1 MYEVFIIRV
10 FQLCMDAHTQVYKIY
25 KADTFESIM
34 RVGLFVIVHKVSS
47 CTEQCGCFICCII
60 VQGGLST
67 IGDIYEVGLE
77 TEKSVVE
84 RLQIFDTP
92 GSVSEILNIM

>member
-1 MYEVFIIRV
+1 
-10 FQLCMDAHTQVYKIY
+10 MDAHTQVYKIY
-25 KADTFESIM
+25 KADTFES
-34 RVGLFVIVHKVSS
+34 GLFVIVHKVPC
-47 CTEQCGCFICCII
+47 CTEQCGCFVCCII

-92 GSVSEILNIM
+92 GSVSEILNMM